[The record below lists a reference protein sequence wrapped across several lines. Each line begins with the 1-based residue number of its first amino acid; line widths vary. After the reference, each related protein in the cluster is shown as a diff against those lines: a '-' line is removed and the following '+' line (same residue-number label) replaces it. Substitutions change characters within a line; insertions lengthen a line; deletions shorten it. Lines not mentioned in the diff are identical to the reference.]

1 MPGFVFT
8 LLYSVFYIPMKK
20 LSLFV
25 IAAVLFFFSCKK
37 NSFITSTDAII
48 SFSDDTLYFDTVF
61 TSTGSITEFVK
72 INNLNDQKIMLSA
85 IKLMGGAQSPFR
97 INIDG
102 AIGPESSNIEMAAND
117 SLYIFVTVTINPST
131 ANLPFLLEDSIQVSF
146 NGNTRYIQ
154 LQAWGQ
160 NAHFLQS
167 KLITGNVTWTNDL
180 PYVILGGLLI
190 DSNSTLTIEKG
201 CKIYSH
207 ADAPFLVD
215 GTLQVQGEKYD
226 STKVY
231 FSGDRLDDPYNTY
244 PGSWPG
250 IYFRTAS
257 KDNTLEFAV
266 IRNAYQGIIAEN
278 ASVNSNP
285 KVSLN
290 ECIIDNI
297 YDAGI
302 LGVQSNI
309 QATNCLVSNCGKNIL
324 LGYGGIYNF
333 IHCTVASYSNDYI
346 QHTMPV
352 LVISNYATQGNTIL
366 TSDLTGSFVNCIFWG
381 DNGTVDDE
389 VIVAKQGNTAFNV
402 SFSNCLWKVK
412 NNPALADTSNI
423 ISNMDP
429 LFEMINNQQRLYD
442 FHLMDGSPAIDKG
455 KNAGV
460 ILDLDGNP
468 RPVGN
473 PDLGCYEKQ

>member
-1 MPGFVFT
+1 MKKT
-8 LLYSVFYIPMKK
+8 LL
-20 LSLFV
+20 FV
-25 IAAVLFFFSCKK
+25 VTAFIIFFSCKK
-37 NSFITSTDAII
+37 DSFITSSGAII
-48 SFSDDTLYFDTVF
+48 SFSADTLYFDTVF

-72 INNLNDQKIMLSA
+72 INNLNDQKLMLSG
-85 IKLMGGAQSPFR
+85 IKLMGGTQSPFK

-102 AIGPESSNIEMAAND
+102 AVGPESTNIEMAAND
-117 SLYIFVTVTINPST
+117 SLYIFVTVTINPSS
-131 ANLPFLLEDSIQVSF
+131 ANLPFVIEDSIQVSF

-160 NAHFLQS
+160 NAHFLQNEI
-167 KLITGNVTWTNDL
+167 ITGNVIWTNDL
-180 PYVILGGLLI
+180 PYVILGGLLV

-201 CKIYSH
+201 CKIYNH
-207 ADAPFLVD
+207 ADAPFLID

-231 FSGDRLDDPYNTY
+231 FSSDRLDDPYNGY

-250 IYFRTAS
+250 IFFRSTS
-257 KDNTLEFAV
+257 KDNLLEFAV

-278 ASVNSNP
+278 PSVNSNP
-285 KVSLN
+285 KVALS

-302 LGVQSNI
+302 LGVQSDI

-324 LGYGGIYNF
+324 LGYGGNYNF
-333 IHCTVASYSNDYI
+333 THCTVASYSNDYI

-352 LVISNYATQGNTIL
+352 LVVSNYITQGNSIL
-366 TSDLTGSFVNCIFWG
+366 TGDLTGNFVNCIFWG

-389 VIVAKQGNTAFNV
+389 VVVYKQGNTVFNV

-412 NNPALADTSNI
+412 DMPAATDTSNI
-423 ISNMDP
+423 ISNLDP
-429 LFEMINNQQRLYD
+429 LFELINNQQRIYD
-442 FHLMDGSPAIDKG
+442 FHLMNGSPAIDRG
-455 KNAGV
+455 KDAGIV
-460 ILDLDGNP
+460 SDLDGNP